1 MGLDGLLADRQVPG
15 DLPVAV
21 AGIAGGLALLRN
33 SSSRGKPKLSVPSTL
48 IGSAALFGIV
58 FGTARTQTDGWGA
71 ALTITSL
78 AAGAA
83 LLAGFV
89 VLQRYDRSPL
99 IPLRVLA
106 DRNRGAA
113 YLTLAVANAAL
124 FAVFLFLTYYFQG
137 ILRYSPVKTGLAFL
151 PLPAAIGAVAT
162 ITQGQLLKKFTM
174 RAIVTGGL
182 IACAA
187 GAALLTWASA
197 TTSYAAWVLPALTC
211 SAPGSARLAWC
222 RSRSGSRRQP
232 AARRRSRRRTDQH
245 VVAAARRKTLAS
257 LAATPP

>member
-1 MGLDGLLADRQVPG
+1 VGLDGLLADRQVPG
-15 DLPVAV
+15 DLLVAV

-89 VLQRYDRSPL
+89 VLQRYDRSLL

-187 GAALLTWASA
+187 GAALLTRASA
-197 TTSYAAWVLPALTC
+197 TTSYAAWVLPALILLGAGVGSAGVVSIAIGQQASASS
-211 SAPGSARLAWC
+211 SAPQSA
-222 RSRSGSRRQP
+222 S
-232 AARRRSRRRTDQH
+232 H
-245 VVAAARRKTLAS
+245 
-257 LAATPP
+257 